1 MARTPRL
8 SDLQLI
14 LLTTACQRED
24 GSLLPPPDSL
34 SAQGARIKKA
44 VAALL
49 KRQLAEEV
57 DVSVGDRAWRIDG
70 ERQIGVMIT
79 PAGRTIIESQEEKS
93 DKDAQVVHEPTDR
106 NASAAIVSGAIS
118 SVGEPKSFAAGL
130 LAANAPSA
138 APTAR
143 VGTKQ
148 ALLVDMLA
156 REKGASIDE
165 LTAATGW
172 LPHTTRAALTGLRK
186 KGHAVD
192 RDRDSGVTR
201 YRILKAA

>member
-1 MARTPRL
+1 MARIPRL

-14 LLTTACQRED
+14 LLATACQRDD

-34 SAQGARIKKA
+34 GEQGARIKKA

-57 DVSVGDRAWRIDG
+57 GVAVGDRAWRVDG
-70 ERQIGVMIT
+70 ERQIGVIIT
-79 PAGRTIIESQEEKS
+79 PAGRAIIESQEEKS
-93 DKDAQVVHEPTDR
+93 DNNIQASPTNG
-106 NASAAIVSGAIS
+106 NASAISLTDAAIT
-118 SVGEPKSFAAGL
+118 VGTPPSFAAGL
-130 LAANAPSA
+130 LSANALPA

-143 VGTKQ
+143 AGTKQ

-165 LTAATGW
+165 LAAATGW